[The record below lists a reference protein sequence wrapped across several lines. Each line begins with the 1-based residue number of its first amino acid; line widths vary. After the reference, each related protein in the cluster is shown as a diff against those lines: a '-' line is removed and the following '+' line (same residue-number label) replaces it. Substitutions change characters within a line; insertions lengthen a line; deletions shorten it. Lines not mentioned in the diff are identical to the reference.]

1 MTKIFWTLSGSS
13 NLISNSSRYIFQVL
27 WFWRRSPLILIRWE
41 CSSTP
46 WDESSLTE
54 VAEGLDPRSDM
65 VLTGMP
71 FLSSLSY
78 LLLRASL
85 VWVRC
90 YLLNL
95 WVQKPILFAGK
106 TLNSSSQQNLQKCQ
120 TQMLP
125 SYSKSVRC
133 CSEVAERYKISY
145 SVLSWLFRNRLC
157 EEAGANGGVVFF
169 QGWDAMKIFKAAEN
183 FFTSI
188 GLYNMTE
195 GFWNNSMLTEP
206 TDGRQVVCHP
216 TAWDL
221 GKKDYRYCNH
231 YDIICL

>member
-1 MTKIFWTLSGSS
+1 MTKISWTLSRSY
-13 NLISNSSRYIFQVL
+13 NLITSPSRYIFQVL
-27 WFWRRSPLILIRWE
+27 WFWLRSHLILICWE

-54 VAEGLDPRSDM
+54 VAEGSDPRSDM
-65 VLTGMP
+65 VLTGTP
-71 FLSSLSY
+71 FLSSLSC
-78 LLLRASL
+78 LLLRVSL

-90 YLLNL
+90 YLLNF
-95 WVQKPILFAGK
+95 WEHKPILFAGK

-125 SYSKSVRC
+125 SYSKPVRC
-133 CSEVAERYKISY
+133 WSEVAERYKVSY
-145 SVLSWLFRNRLC
+145 PLLSWLFRNRLC
-157 EEAGANGGVVFF
+157 EEGVANDGVVFF
-169 QGWDAMKIFKAAEN
+169 QKWDAIKIFKTAES

-188 GLYNMTE
+188 GLYNMNE

-206 TDGRQVVCHP
+206 TDGRKVVCHP

-231 YDIICL
+231 YYLICL